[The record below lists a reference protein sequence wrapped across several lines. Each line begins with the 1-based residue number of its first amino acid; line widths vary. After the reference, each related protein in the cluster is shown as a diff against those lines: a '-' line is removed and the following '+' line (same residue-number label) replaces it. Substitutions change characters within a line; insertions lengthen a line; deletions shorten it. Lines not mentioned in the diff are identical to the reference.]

1 MFFKKKT
8 IISPHR
14 IETLIGA
21 NTVIEGSIEF
31 SGGLRIDGTV
41 HGSIKEVSVTPG
53 NLIVSEQGRVEG
65 AISVSHATINGVVN
79 GPVNATEYVELQA
92 KAKVTGDVRY
102 KTLEMFVGAIV
113 EGKLIHLHDSAS
125 GVAEQD

>member
-1 MFFKKKT
+1 MFFKKKP
-8 IISPHR
+8 ISPNR

-21 NTVIEGSIEF
+21 NTVIDGNIEF

-41 HGSIKEVSVTPG
+41 HGSVNEVSVTPG
-53 NLIVSEQGRVEG
+53 NLIVSEQGRIEG
-65 AISVSHATINGVVN
+65 AINVSHATINGVVN

-92 KAKVTGDVRY
+92 KARVTGDVRY

-113 EGKLIHLHDSAS
+113 EGKLIHLGQAI
-125 GVAEQD
+125 GVSQED

>member
-1 MFFKKKT
+1 MFFKTSKR
-8 IISPHR
+8 PHNR

-21 NTVIEGSIEF
+21 ATVINGDIEF

-41 HGSIKEVSVTPG
+41 HGSVSEVSATPG
-53 NLIVSEQGRVEG
+53 SLVVSEHGRIDGPINV
-65 AISVSHATINGVVN
+65 AYATINGRVN

-92 KAKVTGDVRY
+92 KARVTGDVRY

-113 EGKLIHLHDSAS
+113 DGKLVHMGDSTAGL
-125 GVAEQD
+125 GVDD

>member
-1 MFFKKKT
+1 MFFKKKP
-8 IISPHR
+8 ISPNR

-21 NTVIEGSIEF
+21 NTVIDGNIEF

-41 HGSIKEVSVTPG
+41 HGSVNEVSVTPG
-53 NLIVSEQGRVEG
+53 NLIVSEQGRIEG
-65 AISVSHATINGVVN
+65 AINVSHATLNGVVN

-92 KAKVTGDVRY
+92 KARVTGDVRY

-113 EGKLIHLHDSAS
+113 EGKLIHLGQAI
-125 GVAEQD
+125 GVSQED

>member
-1 MFFKKKT
+1 MFFKKKP
-8 IISPHR
+8 ISPNR

-21 NTVIEGSIEF
+21 NTVIDGNIEF

-41 HGSIKEVSVTPG
+41 HGSVNEVSVTPG
-53 NLIVSEQGRVEG
+53 NLIVSEQGRIEG
-65 AISVSHATINGVVN
+65 AINVSHATINGVVN

-92 KAKVTGDVRY
+92 KARVTGDVRY

-113 EGKLIHLHDSAS
+113 EGKLIHLGQPI
-125 GVAEQD
+125 GVGQED

>member
-1 MFFKKKT
+1 MFFKKNP
-8 IISPHR
+8 IPPHR

-21 NTVIEGSIEF
+21 NTVIDGSIEF
-31 SGGLRIDGTV
+31 SGGLRVDGTV
-41 HGSIKEVSVTPG
+41 HGSVKEVSVTPG

-65 AISVSHATINGVVN
+65 AINVSHATINGVVN

-92 KAKVTGDVRY
+92 KARVTGDVRY

-113 EGKLIHLHDSAS
+113 EGKLIHLGDGS
-125 GVAEQD
+125 GVVQED

>member
-1 MFFKKKT
+1 MFFKKKP
-8 IISPHR
+8 ISPNR

-21 NTVIEGSIEF
+21 NTVIDGNIEF

-41 HGSIKEVSVTPG
+41 HGSVNEVSVTPG
-53 NLIVSEQGRVEG
+53 NLIVSEQGRIEG
-65 AISVSHATINGVVN
+65 AINVSHATINGVVN

-92 KAKVTGDVRY
+92 KARVTGDVRY

-113 EGKLIHLHDSAS
+113 EGKLIHLGQAVDVSQ
-125 GVAEQD
+125 ED

>member
-1 MFFKKKT
+1 MFFKKKP
-8 IISPHR
+8 ISPNR

-21 NTVIEGSIEF
+21 NTVIDGNIEF

-41 HGSIKEVSVTPG
+41 HGSINEVSVTPG
-53 NLIVSEQGRVEG
+53 TLIVSEQGRIEG
-65 AISVSHATINGVVN
+65 AINVSHATINGVVN

-92 KAKVTGDVRY
+92 KARVTGDVRY

-113 EGKLIHLHDSAS
+113 EGKLIHLGQAI
-125 GVAEQD
+125 GVGQED

>member
-1 MFFKKKT
+1 MFFKKKP
-8 IISPHR
+8 ISPNR

-21 NTVIEGSIEF
+21 NAVIDGNIEF

-41 HGSIKEVSVTPG
+41 HGSVNEVSVTPG
-53 NLIVSEQGRVEG
+53 NLIVSEQGRIEG
-65 AISVSHATINGVVN
+65 AINVSHATINGVVN

-92 KAKVTGDVRY
+92 KARVTGDVRY

-113 EGKLIHLHDSAS
+113 EGKLIHLGQPI
-125 GVAEQD
+125 GVGQED

>member
-1 MFFKKKT
+1 MFFKKKPT
-8 IISPHR
+8 SPNR

-21 NTVIEGSIEF
+21 NTVIDGNIEF

-41 HGSIKEVSVTPG
+41 HGSVNEVSVTPG
-53 NLIVSEQGRVEG
+53 NLIVSEQGRIEG
-65 AISVSHATINGVVN
+65 AINVSHATINGVVN

-92 KAKVTGDVRY
+92 KARVTGDVRY

-113 EGKLIHLHDSAS
+113 EGKLIHLGQAI
-125 GVAEQD
+125 GVSQED